1 MKRKNKLQKGLKQ
14 IELLIRRIF
23 LLYLQL
29 RRKLF
34 HKKRDVTSLLQHLGE
49 SPSILLLRQ
58 DRLGDAI
65 ITTPLLVAIRKKF
78 PKAKITMLLGG
89 NNRAIAP
96 LLPADCETVVYT
108 KNPKADRALM
118 RSLRERSFDV
128 MIDLTDNASVT
139 SSMLVTSIQPKVAI
153 GVEKENAVVYDVV
166 VPRIDREK
174 YHITQRIVELLR
186 PLGIDPIDVDLRPQ
200 LQLQRAEKVR
210 GRVGINISA
219 GSESRYAPE
228 QVYAQ
233 IALAVI
239 QNDDVDEVSLLCEP
253 GDKIIAERIAL
264 LTLGEVTSG
273 KIAVLGPTPSY
284 ADFAT
289 LLSTCEVL
297 ITPDTSIVH
306 LGAALE
312 LPMVVIYAP
321 IPTGLHYWTPLGV
334 PYEMCIQR
342 PSLASLE
349 PGTVIALFNTLWK
362 RLHHAKANSVTTAQ

>member
-34 HKKRDVTSLLQHLGE
+34 RKKQDTTSLLQHLGE

-65 ITTPLLVAIRKKF
+65 ITTPLLVAIRRKF

-96 LLPADCETVVYT
+96 LLPAGCETVVYT
-108 KNPKADRALM
+108 KNPKIDRPML
-118 RSLRERSFDV
+118 RSLRGQFDV

-139 SSMLVTSIQPKVAI
+139 SSMLVASIQPKVAI
-153 GVEKENAVVYDVV
+153 GIEKENAVVYDVV

-174 YHITQRIVELLR
+174 HHITQRIAELLR
-186 PLGIDPIDVDLRPQ
+186 PLGIDPASVDLRPQ
-200 LQLQRAEKVR
+200 LQLRKDEMVR

-228 QVYAQ
+228 EVYAK
-233 IALAVI
+233 IAVAVSTI
-239 QNDDVDEVSLLCEP
+239 DGVEEVTLLCEP
-253 GDKIIAERIAL
+253 ADKIIAERIAL
-264 LTLGEVTSG
+264 LTLGEETSQ
-273 KIAVLGPTPSY
+273 KIKVLGPTPSY
-284 ADFAT
+284 AEFAT

-321 IPTGLHYWTPLGV
+321 IPPGLHYWTPVGV

-349 PGTVIALFNTLWK
+349 PGTVISLFSTLWK
-362 RLHHAKANSVTTAQ
+362 RLHDANAKSTTTAQ